1 MGEVANTVLLSD
13 TALHINDRKG
23 ISVLFLHGDEVD
35 IEFLVT
41 ALLLEFRIGQARVGL
56 VKDLNSLKTR

>member
-1 MGEVANTVLLSD
+1 MGEVANTVLLPD
-13 TALHINDRKG
+13 IALHINDCKG

-56 VKDLNSLKTR
+56 VKDLNCLKTQ